1 MPLTTTEV
9 TICNSA
15 LIKLGAERIN
25 SLSETNK
32 RARLCN
38 EQYSKLRDEVLR
50 SHPWNFAIK
59 RVALASTGVKP
70 LFDYDYEFTIPTDVL
85 RIISLHD
92 KTIKWRIEAGR
103 KLLSDSSEVNIE
115 YIAQVTAAA
124 EFDTYFAEA
133 LALRLASD
141 LAYPLVQSLNLQNSM
156 LQRYE
161 LHMKNARSLDAQ
173 EGTPSDLIDDTWVE
187 IRL

>member
-32 RARLCN
+32 RAKLCN

-59 RVALASTGVKP
+59 RVALSLTGNTP
-70 LFDYDYEFTIPTDVL
+70 LFDYKYEFTIPTDVL
-85 RIISLHD
+85 RILSVHN
-92 KTIKWRIEAGR
+92 KAIKWRVEAGR
-103 KLLSDSSEVNIE
+103 KLLSDYSEVKIE
-115 YIAQVTAAA
+115 YIAQITAAA
-124 EFDTYFAEA
+124 EFDSYFSEA

-141 LAYPLVQSLNLQNSM
+141 LAYPLVQSMNLQNSL

-161 LHMKNARSLDAQ
+161 YHMKHARSLDAQ
-173 EGTPSDLIDDTWVE
+173 EGTPIDLTDDSWVE